1 MSNEIVFFG
10 MEFANI
16 FVLSFFIMVIMFYF
30 MYNIY
35 PLCIHLYESIKALC
49 TNFKFINLYYLPLEI
64 LICLI
69 PLMNLMIVDYEVLE
83 RVPNWVYLTMIYVL
97 IGSFIGMIVCVI

>member
-1 MSNEIVFFG
+1 MSNEIIFFG

-16 FVLSFFIMVIMFYF
+16 FVLSFFIMVIVFYVV
-30 MYNIY
+30 YNIY

-64 LICLI
+64 LICLV
-69 PLMNLMIVDYEVLE
+69 PLMNLMIVNYIILE
-83 RVPNWVYLTMIYVL
+83 RAPNWIYLTIIYVI
-97 IGSFIGMIVCVI
+97 IGSAIGIVVCAI

>member
-1 MSNEIVFFG
+1 MSNEIIFWR

-16 FVLSFFIMVIMFYF
+16 FVLIFFIAVIVFYAIL
-30 MYNIY
+30 NIY

-64 LICLI
+64 LVCLI
-69 PLMNLMIVDYEVLE
+69 PLMNLMIVDYVVLE
-83 RVPNWVYLTMIYVL
+83 RLPNWIWLTMIYVI
-97 IGSFIGMIVCVI
+97 IGSAIGIVVCAI

>member
-10 MEFANI
+10 MKFANI
-16 FVLSFFIMVIMFYF
+16 FVLSFFIMVIMFYV

-49 TNFKFINLYYLPLEI
+49 TNFKFINLYCLPLEI

-83 RVPNWVYLTMIYVL
+83 RVPNWVYLTMTYVL

>member
-10 MEFANI
+10 MKFANI
-16 FVLSFFIMVIMFYF
+16 FMLLFFIMVIMFYV

-35 PLCIHLYESIKALC
+35 PLCIYLYESIKALC
-49 TNFKFINLYYLPLEI
+49 TNFKFINLYCLPLEI

-83 RVPNWVYLTMIYVL
+83 RVPNWVYLTMTYVL

>member
-1 MSNEIVFFG
+1 MSNEIIIFG

-16 FVLSFFIMVIMFYF
+16 FVLSFFIMVIVFYVV
-30 MYNIY
+30 YNIY

-64 LICLI
+64 LICLV
-69 PLMNLMIVDYEVLE
+69 PLMNLIIVDYMVLE
-83 RVPNWVYLTMIYVL
+83 RIPNWMYLTMIYV
-97 IGSFIGMIVCVI
+97 MISCVIGIVVCAI

>member
-16 FVLSFFIMVIMFYF
+16 FVLLFFIMVIVFYVV
-30 MYNIY
+30 YNIY
-35 PLCIHLYESIKALC
+35 PLCIHLYESIKELC
-49 TNFKFINLYYLPLEI
+49 TNFKFIYLYYLPLDI
-64 LICLI
+64 LICLV

-83 RVPNWVYLTMIYVL
+83 RVPNWIYIIMIYVL
-97 IGSFIGMIVCVI
+97 IGSFIGMVVCVI

>member
-1 MSNEIVFFG
+1 MSNEIVFLG

-16 FVLSFFIMVIMFYF
+16 FVLSFFIMAIVFYVV
-30 MYNIY
+30 YNIY

-64 LICLI
+64 LICLV
-69 PLMNLMIVDYEVLE
+69 PLLNLAIIDYKVLE
-83 RVPNWVYLTMIYVL
+83 RVPNWIYLTLIYVI
-97 IGSFIGMIVCVI
+97 IGSGIGIVVCVI

>member
-1 MSNEIVFFG
+1 MSNEIVFLG

-16 FVLSFFIMVIMFYF
+16 FVLLFFIMVIMFYV

-35 PLCIHLYESIKALC
+35 PLCIHLYESIKELC
-49 TNFKFINLYYLPLEI
+49 TKFKFINLYYLPLEI

-83 RVPNWVYLTMIYVL
+83 RVPNWVYLTMTYVL

>member
-16 FVLSFFIMVIMFYF
+16 FVLSFFIMVIMFYV

-83 RVPNWVYLTMIYVL
+83 RVPNWVYLTMTYVL

>member
-16 FVLSFFIMVIMFYF
+16 FVLSFFIMAIVFYIV
-30 MYNIY
+30 YNIY

-64 LICLI
+64 LICLV
-69 PLMNLMIVDYEVLE
+69 PLLNLAIIDYKALE
-83 RVPNWVYLTMIYVL
+83 RVPNWIYLTIIYVL
-97 IGSFIGMIVCVI
+97 IGSVIGIVVCAI

>member
-10 MEFANI
+10 MEFTNI
-16 FVLSFFIMVIMFYF
+16 FVLSFFIMVIMAYV
-30 MYNIY
+30 MYNVY
-35 PLCIHLYESIKALC
+35 PLCIHLYESIKALY
-49 TNFKFINLYYLPLEI
+49 TNFKFINLYCLPLEI

-83 RVPNWVYLTMIYVL
+83 RVPNWVYLTMTYVL

>member
-16 FVLSFFIMVIMFYF
+16 FVLTFFIGIIVFYVI
-30 MYNIY
+30 YNIY

-49 TNFKFINLYYLPLEI
+49 TNFKFIDLFYLPLDI
-64 LICLI
+64 LICLV
-69 PLMNLMIVDYEVLE
+69 PLMNLMIVDYVVLE
-83 RVPNWVYLTMIYVL
+83 RLPNWIWLAIIYII
-97 IGSFIGMIVCVI
+97 IGSGIGIVVSVI

>member
-1 MSNEIVFFG
+1 MSNEIVFLG

-16 FVLSFFIMVIMFYF
+16 FVLLFFIMVIVSYVV
-30 MYNIY
+30 YNIY

-64 LICLI
+64 LMCLV
-69 PLMNLMIVDYEVLE
+69 PLLNLAIIDYTVLE
-83 RVPNWVYLTMIYVL
+83 RVPNWIYATMIYVL
-97 IGSFIGMIVCVI
+97 IGSLIGMVVCVI